1 MNAQGC
7 RVTIFW
13 RFVAA
18 TCILAVTLGV
28 GSSASTAEQAQTE
41 AEELAALLRQDDLN
55 TALITWDMALAEQY
69 LARDEEQLAKDK
81 MKTVRERVAAVEKAY
96 TGFLEKYPKN
106 AKAHN
111 YFGNFLAD
119 AKYDEQRAVDEWE
132 TAATLDPGLADAH
145 NNLGTHYS
153 HVGQVERG
161 LDEYLKAIEL
171 DPNHPDYHF
180 NLSQCLFLY
189 RKESQEKLGL
199 TLHALFERVL
209 LESKTARDLKPADI
223 ELAQDYAMV
232 FFGGKPFGYV
242 VDWAE
247 ARKAWEYCLDLELR
261 PDQKLNVLLN
271 LARVAVR
278 QDDRAFAEARIEE
291 ALAIHPESLSAK
303 RLLEMV
309 RTRK

>member
-1 MNAQGC
+1 MIDQGKTRGC
-7 RVTIFW
+7 LR
-13 RFVAA
+13 RYLVAS
-18 TCILAVTLGV
+18 CILASTLGA
-28 GSSASTAEQAQTE
+28 GSSAFAAEHAQTE

-69 LARDEEQLAKDK
+69 LARGDDQLAEDK
-81 MKTVRERVAAVEKAY
+81 MKTVRERVAAIEKAY
-96 TGFLEKYPKN
+96 AGFLEKHPKN
-106 AKAHN
+106 AEAHN

-119 AKYDEQRAVDEWE
+119 AKHDERRAVGEWE

-153 HVGQVERG
+153 HAGQVERG

-199 TLHALFERVL
+199 TLHGLFERVL
-209 LESKTARDLKPADI
+209 LESRTARDLKPADF

-232 FFGGKPFGYV
+232 FFGGKPFGYS

-247 ARKAWEYCLDLELR
+247 CRRAWEYCLDLELK
-261 PDQKLNVLLN
+261 PDQRLNVLLN
-271 LARVAVR
+271 LARVGVR

-291 ALAIHPESLSAK
+291 ALAIHPDSLSAK